1 MSKEKWLQDRRK
13 GIGSSDAPAVLGV
26 SKWKT
31 PYRVW
36 QEKLDLVP
44 DQEDN
49 EPMFWGRTLEPIIR
63 QRYADETGRTVDIP
77 PLMASESHP
86 FMLASLDGLTRD
98 DRIVEI
104 KTARSDHDWGDPGTD
119 QVPDVY
125 QVQVQHQ
132 MIVARKTVADIPVLF
147 HGNDFRIYT
156 VEADPELQELII
168 KAEEAF
174 WVLVTTQTPP
184 EPVTVSDM
192 MARFRKST
200 AKAVTASERVLLTVA
215 QLQNA
220 QDGIKLV
227 EQNAEAYKA
236 FIMKFMAENDTLVDL
251 DERTLVTWKQ
261 SKGSSKFDEKR
272 FKEEHP
278 DLYAQ
283 YLIATEGSRR
293 FLLKRQ
299 LTLTTT

>member
-1 MSKEKWLQDRRK
+1 MSVEEWLRQRKK

-36 QEKLDLVP
+36 QEKLNLVP

-63 QRYADETGRTVDIP
+63 QRYADETGRVVTVP
-77 PLMASESHP
+77 KLMASEAHP
-86 FMLASLDGLTRD
+86 FMLASLDGLTED
-98 DRIVEI
+98 NRIVEI
-104 KTARSDHDWGDPGTD
+104 KTARSDQDWGEPGTD

-132 MIVARKTVADIPVLF
+132 MVVARKTVADIPVLF
-147 HGNDFRIYT
+147 GGNDFRIYT

-184 EPVTVSDM
+184 EPVTMSDM

-200 AKAVTASERVLLTVA
+200 AKAVTATEKVLMTVDHLRAA
-215 QLQNA
+215 QHNIKVEE
-220 QDGIKLV
+220 QD
-227 EQNAEAYKA
+227 AESYKA
-236 FIMKFMAENDTLVDL
+236 YIMKFMAENDTLIDL
-251 DERTLVTWKQ
+251 DDRPLATWKQ
-261 SKGSSKFDEKR
+261 SKDSKRFDEKR
-272 FKEEHP
+272 FREEHP

-283 YLIATEGSRR
+283 YMIATEGRRR
-293 FLLKRQ
+293 FLLKKP